1 MTLLNVTHFILGSF
15 FFYKTLAVS
24 LIVPSGFDG
33 PATLIIVPKHQGG

>member
-1 MTLLNVTHFILGSF
+1 MLRILFWDHS